1 MTTIPLRPPRDRRLR
16 LSPVRRR
23 GRSPRRP
30 RPRPT
35 RPRLTR
41 RPSRTRLRPR
51 RHPRHRRCADDPPLL
66 HHGRDDEHL
75 RPDPRES
82 HRPRRQARRP
92 PRIRAR
98 DRAHRWTAPH
108 RPRHLNPLYR
118 PLRNGLRGD
127 DVSAL
132 QAELARLGY
141 TLSITGSVDWSTR
154 WALADL
160 LGIDD
165 GAGGVPAEIPCESV
179 VWIPAPSVTAASLD
193 IALGQS
199 LDPAEPMLS
208 VTDSSERGVLTLPD
222 EAIAG
227 DRVLTLSTGALPVP
241 ADGVITDPETLTA
254 IKDSDQYRAFS
265 AALGDG
271 EGVFTV
277 PWSLAAP
284 ISALVVPPSSL
295 FGIVGADACIAQN
308 GDIHR
313 VQIIGSQLGQSYIT
327 SDDPLTVVDLHT
339 EGLACR

>member
-1 MTTIPLRPPRDRRLR
+1 MTTIPLRPLAIGAFACLLCAAGGGALGALVLAPPVPASLDAPPALDSAPVETRVIDDARTIP
-16 LSPVRRR
+16 LSFITGETTSISAPIQGKVTALAVNLAGPLESGHEIARID
-23 GRSPRRP
+23 GR
-30 RPRPT
+30 
-35 RPRLTR
+35 
-41 RPSRTRLRPR
+41 
-51 RHPRHRRCADDPPLL
+51 PLIAL
-66 HHGRDDEHL
+66 AT
-75 RPDPRES
+75 S
-82 HRPRRQARRP
+82 
-92 PRIRAR
+92 
-98 DRAHRWTAPH
+98 T
-108 RPRHLNPLYR
+108 PLYR
-118 PLRNGLRGD
+118 PLTNGLKGD
-127 DVSAL
+127 DVTAL
-132 QAELARLGY
+132 QEELARLGY
-141 TLSITGSVDWSTR
+141 TLSVTGTVDWSTR

-160 LGIDD
+160 LGIED
-165 GAGGVPAEIPCESV
+165 GTGGVPAEIPSESV
-179 VWIPAPSVTAASLD
+179 VWIPAPSVTVASLD

-208 VTDSSERGVLTLPD
+208 VTDSSERGVLTLPE

-241 ADGVITDPETLTA
+241 ADGVITDPATLKA

-265 AALGDG
+265 TALGDG

-277 PWSLAAP
+277 PWSLATP

-327 SDDPLTVVDLHT
+327 SDDPLTAVDLHT